1 MIATRH
7 RVFRRAEDQEANAM
21 SKLNSIVVI
30 LVSTLLTAGLS
41 VAGATEVTVYKSPT
55 CGCCKNWVAHL
66 RANGFTVKAVDVADV
81 TSYKLANGVGPAL
94 ASCHTAIVDGYVIE
108 GHVPA
113 QDIKRLLRE
122 RPKVTGL
129 AAPGMPSGSPGM
141 EQGYKDPYDVV
152 SFDKSGRVSVYAR
165 H

>member
-1 MIATRH
+1 MTNRLGSVL
-7 RVFRRAEDQEANAM
+7 VF
-21 SKLNSIVVI
+21 
-30 LVSTLLTAGLS
+30 LVSMLLTGGVAA
-41 VAGATEVTVYKSPT
+41 AGATAVTVYKSPT
-55 CGCCKNWVAHL
+55 CGCCKNWVAHM
-66 RANGFTVKAVDVADV
+66 RANGFSVKAVDVADV
-81 TSYKLANGVGPAL
+81 TSYKLANGISPAL
-94 ASCHTAIVDGYVIE
+94 ASCHTALVDGYVIE

-122 RPKVTGL
+122 RPKIVGL